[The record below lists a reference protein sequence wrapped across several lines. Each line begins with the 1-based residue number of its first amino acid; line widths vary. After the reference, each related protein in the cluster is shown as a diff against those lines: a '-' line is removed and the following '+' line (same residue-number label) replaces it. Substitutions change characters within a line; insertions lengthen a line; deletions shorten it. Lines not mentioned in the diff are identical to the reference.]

1 MFVHLR
7 PTRVIYCK
15 DTNENILK
23 HRKSNSQIENQMAL
37 NAISQHKM
45 RLLYAGCFLELL
57 ELVALRKEKVC
68 FQNYQKG
75 DNSKRKFDNCVY
87 ILYITSLFETVVSSD
102 ISIDMLTLYL
112 KPGQVMEFRQ
122 NINILLALFCLDTPQ
137 LLSLLDGYYH
147 SSTQCSPILSPFV
160 LLLRSLLPR
169 KSKWLLIKHKISPNA
184 LVRFRQALYL
194 SNTWVISQ
202 YSSEWQLIKHKMSPN
217 ALPPSS
223 TYTSKQRLIY
233 RTLQNVSS
241 CTCHQLL
248 STSPPTQPDLGAG
261 I

>member
-1 MFVHLR
+1 
-7 PTRVIYCK
+7 
-15 DTNENILK
+15 
-23 HRKSNSQIENQMAL
+23 MAL

-87 ILYITSLFETVVSSD
+87 ILCISLGDAVNILSIILMVSV
-102 ISIDMLTLYL
+102 DMLTLYL

-160 LLLRSLLPR
+160 LLLRSLLPG
-169 KSKWLLIKHKISPNA
+169 KSEWLLIKHQMSPNS
-184 LVRFRQALYL
+184 LVRFLQLY
-194 SNTWVISQ
+194 
-202 YSSEWQLIKHKMSPN
+202 
-217 ALPPSS
+217 
-223 TYTSKQRLIY
+223 
-233 RTLQNVSS
+233 
-241 CTCHQLL
+241 TCQVLR
-248 STSPPTQPDLGAG
+248 
-261 I
+261 